1 MKHLV
6 FMMLLVAALL
16 GATQANSKDRVY
28 NSRPDQVTVPVG
40 MNEVVYVDHSLN
52 REFTRKTWY
61 TKKRLKGVNIS
72 LEKSVI
78 STNPAGYKQV
88 TSMFRNHTDS
98 DYVLEA
104 RTHFFDESELP
115 SDVVTKWKRV
125 HIPANSIQVYKT
137 MSVDQATAF
146 FRTEVRSSK

>member
-1 MKHLV
+1 MKHIV
-6 FMMLLVAALL
+6 FIMLLIASLL
-16 GATQANSKDRVY
+16 GATQAISKDRVY
-28 NSRPDQVTVPVG
+28 NPRPDQVIVPVG

-52 REFTRKTWY
+52 RQYTRKTWLQ
-61 TKKRLKGVNIS
+61 KKRLKAVNIS

-78 STNPAGYKQV
+78 TTNSAGYKQV

-125 HIPANSIQVYKT
+125 FIPANSIQVYKT
-137 MSVDQATAF
+137 VSVDRATAF

>member
-6 FMMLLVAALL
+6 FIMLLIAVLF
-16 GATQANSKDRVY
+16 GAISGCSTDRVY
-28 NSRPDQVTVPVG
+28 NHRPDQVIEPVG

-52 REFTRKTWY
+52 REYSRKTWLQK
-61 TKKRLKGVNIS
+61 TRLKRVNIS

-78 STNPAGYKQV
+78 TNNSAGYRQV
-88 TSMFRNHTDS
+88 TSMFRNHTNS

-125 HIPANSIQVYKT
+125 FIPANSIQVYKAV
-137 MSVDQATAF
+137 SVDQATAY